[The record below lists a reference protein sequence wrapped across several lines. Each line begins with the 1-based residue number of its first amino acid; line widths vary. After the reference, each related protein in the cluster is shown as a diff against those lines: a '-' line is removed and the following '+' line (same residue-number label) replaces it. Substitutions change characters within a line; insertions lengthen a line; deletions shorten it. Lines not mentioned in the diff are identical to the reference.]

1 MLGGVCILNRPLK
14 ERLLKMASRAIEY
27 PSPLE
32 RTFPSLPNEHGKWQR
47 WLVMGVSLALLLAIA
62 LRLRTFGIEEALSAL
77 PRTPAFW
84 ITFAA
89 YYLALP
95 GSEWVIFHR
104 LWKIPAKGLVALTRK
119 LVSNEILLGYSGE
132 VYFYTWARR
141 HAALAA
147 APFGAIKDVSILSA
161 LAGNVFTLAMCGLA
175 WPFLGTLAPSIPGRA
190 VLESAVIILSLSV
203 VTLFFRNRLFSLEA
217 RQLRAIFG
225 IHVARLVTTTFL
237 AGLLW
242 HFALPETPLAMLLLL
257 ATLQLLVTR
266 LPFIPSKDLVFANL
280 AVVLVGNGGSLPVAI
295 TMIASALIVTHLLL
309 GSVFLLPDFF
319 SKEKP

>member
-1 MLGGVCILNRPLK
+1 
-14 ERLLKMASRAIEY
+14 MASRAIEL
-27 PSPLE
+27 PDTFE
-32 RTFPSLPNEHGKWQR
+32 RNFPTLPDEGGKWQR
-47 WLVMGVSLALLLAIA
+47 WLAMGISLALLLAIA
-62 LRLRTFGIEEALSAL
+62 LRVRTFGFEESLSVL

-84 ITFAA
+84 ITFVA

-95 GSEWVIFHR
+95 GSEWIIFHR
-104 LWKIPAKGLVALTRK
+104 LWRLPAKGFVALIRK

-141 HAALAA
+141 HAELIA

-190 VLESAVIILSLSV
+190 VLESATVILTLSA

-217 RQLRAIFG
+217 RQLRVIFG
-225 IHVARLVTTTFL
+225 IHVARLVATTFL
-237 AGLLW
+237 AGMLW

-266 LPFIPSKDLVFANL
+266 LPLIPSKDLVFANL
-280 AVVLVGNGGSLPVAI
+280 AVLLVGNGGSLSMAI
-295 TMIASALIVTHLLL
+295 TMIASAIIVTHLLL
-309 GSVFLLPDFF
+309 GSVLLLPDLF
-319 SKEKP
+319 SKEKS